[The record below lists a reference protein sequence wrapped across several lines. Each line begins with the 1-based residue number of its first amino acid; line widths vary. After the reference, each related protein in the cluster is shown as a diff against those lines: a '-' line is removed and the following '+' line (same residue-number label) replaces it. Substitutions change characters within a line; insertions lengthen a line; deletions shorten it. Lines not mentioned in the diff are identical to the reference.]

1 MPNTNLTRTSRDGD
15 QFHYLWGARR
25 CLNLLSP
32 NMDLVAISIE
42 GPSPD
47 ELSDDKKIEE
57 GEEILDIVE
66 YFGSEKIDQARLVRY
81 LQLKHSTVRESDPWT
96 ASGLEKTLKGFAK
109 RYCKI
114 QDTFKANGGIQ
125 HLEFWFVTNR
135 PISITISEAIEDAA
149 KNAIPR
155 HPLELKKL
163 QTFTNLKDED
173 LASFFKLFHF
183 EDGQEGYWEQRNI
196 LSQELS
202 GYLSGSDAD
211 APVQLKEIVTR
222 KALSES
228 GENPTITK
236 IDVLRVLRTDESRM
250 FPAKC
255 LIEGDPHAVPREQES
270 DVIESI
276 VNSNGPFLIH
286 AEGGVGK
293 SIFATRISQ
302 LLPENSVSVLYD
314 CFGNGQYRSA
324 SGYRHRHQDALVQIA
339 NELASKG
346 LCHPL
351 IPSPHADS
359 GDYVRAFN
367 YRLKQ
372 AIELLRAINPK
383 AILAIVI
390 DAADNSQ
397 MAAMEVGEKKS
408 FVPDLIR
415 EIVPEGVR
423 LIFLCRPYRQDL
435 LDPPSNTISIELKPF
450 NLSETAKFLA
460 QKFPESTVHDVNEFH
475 RLSSQNPRVQALAL
489 SQNLSLTETLR
500 LLGPNP
506 TTVEATI
513 AELLN
518 KAIQKLKSDSAA
530 HEKDQINRICVG
542 LAALRPL
549 IPIAVLSAISGIEEA
564 AIKSFAY
571 DIGRPLLVTGDM
583 IQFLDEPAES
593 WFRKEFKPTPSSMTE
608 FINILKPLAHTSVY
622 ISSILPHLMLEA
634 GQFDDLVKLA
644 LSTASLPEANELE
657 RRDIELQRL
666 QFALKASLRSKH
678 YADATKL
685 ALKAGGESAGEDR
698 QAKMLQNNIDLAS
711 VFLTVEYIQ
720 ETVSRQIFDSSWTGS
735 HHAYEASIL
744 SGKKELVGDARSRLR
759 MAHEWLR
766 NLMQIKTEDRDQE
779 KVSYEDILELTFAH
793 LNIHGPEN
801 AANYIRS
808 WTPREISYCV
818 GRRLIKLLIDH
829 GRWSEIDDIAIAAE
843 NNLYLIMAISVE
855 LCEIK
860 KLPPIEACRRGIR
873 LHSRNLI
880 KFNDDYIGNEDFS
893 LNASLALIEASLRH
907 EILSKSDAS
916 KILKRYIP
924 STPPRNLGSKYDSNR
939 HNLLRAY
946 SLLASLETKDLNLID
961 LAHDELKTELE
972 KNNQHST
979 SNNANEFKEI
989 VGSILPWYMLWSK
1002 VLVKEKSPT
1011 NENFEEALKS
1021 SKLLQSHY
1029 YETSHMNNE
1038 IAVCWMGLLHL
1049 NQAISYDEIQQFTKW
1064 KESLRVPLYPK
1075 TLNSLCRVCGTN
1087 ENTKYLALS
1096 FANESYEQIKDERV
1110 AADTKAE
1117 DIIQI
1122 ARSALISSESEA
1134 RAYFNEAIKV
1144 VGKLG
1149 TESFARWR
1157 SVTDVASV
1165 AAKGGVVQPELAY
1178 QFARCAE
1185 LTRDYIGDRY
1195 LEWDGTIDALTQLSP
1210 ISSVTIISRWRDRK
1224 FGSSNE
1230 ILPQLLEALIDV
1242 GEIDSLDVLPF
1253 IAFRADWDLPKL
1265 IRFALDS
1272 ASNLAEKIRI
1282 LNLVSSYLKFMEL
1295 STDALEAILKTI
1307 HNHQLDLDFLSQR
1320 IEILKLRD
1328 ESNKQEHGV
1337 SSFQSNNEK
1346 DKKNPLQWCDVF
1358 SEANLETTEGFEKAY
1373 KKFHKNQSG
1382 FIPEDFFKE
1391 AFKRAPVGKEAAF
1404 IHSILHFP
1412 SFHYYHLDTI
1422 LKNIPA
1428 HWGRLAV
1435 TSAFSDAIKSLIR
1448 KNFTAVAKTRLY
1460 GTFPNDLIKEVS
1472 GITENQLFNIA
1483 LSAYGETSDPIATDN
1498 LFNIVGMLSSLIQP
1512 AEALDVLKFALDLYN
1527 FALEDKDGDGPWSQE
1542 LTPPSNIMRA
1552 IAGYLWSALGSPEA
1566 TVRWEAS
1573 HVVLGLC
1580 KLNRQDVID
1589 ELISMPES
1597 KKGFPYAD
1605 VHLEFYY
1612 FHAFQWLLIG
1622 LCKAALE
1629 APESLSKYGS
1639 TFINWAITN
1648 QPHVLIRQFAAQAAL
1663 NLHLR
1668 EVISIDE
1675 DTLNKLKYLNK
1686 STLSSID
1693 SKKYSRTNKRDLTK
1707 AKSSGDDI
1715 YYFGIDF
1722 GPYWLKPLGRV
1733 FGLSENEISAE
1744 TLKVIR
1750 DYFATK
1756 SQTNWRED
1764 ERAKRN
1770 LYPDRETWHSHGD
1783 SPRTD
1788 NLQFYHCYHAMM
1800 MVAGELLSK
1809 LPTHYDSEY
1818 QEADE
1823 FLEWLTRHQLSRADG
1838 RWLWDRRDVEPLIKG
1853 EWLSRDKNHPNYKTL
1868 LDDDFLKALILDER
1882 LILWG
1887 DWTEADSYRSQ
1898 AYHITSALV
1907 IPDKAEALFRALS
1920 TTEDPY
1926 DYYIPSASSDSD
1938 HKDYGFELTGWIKS
1952 LDGTK
1957 RLDEYDPW
1965 SGGISFS
1972 AAYPTEF
1979 VVSSLSLKPDMDF
1992 RYWRD
1997 ESNNIVMFSEIWG
2010 HFDESHRHSQSNL
2023 NHGDRLVVS
2032 SDFLKSMLKQLN
2044 RYLIVEVQIERNK
2057 RHRSY
2062 ERDHKN
2068 DEESIKRTSRIFLID
2083 SSGKIKY

>member
-1 MPNTNLTRTSRDGD
+1 MSNTNLTRASRDGD

-32 NMDLVAISIE
+32 NTDLVAISIE

-47 ELSDDKKIEE
+47 ELNDDKKIEE
-57 GEEILDIVE
+57 GEDILDIAE
-66 YFGSEKIDQARLVRY
+66 YFGSEKIEEARLVRY
-81 LQLKHSTVRESDPWT
+81 LQLKHSTFRVSDPWT

-109 RYCKI
+109 RYNKI
-114 QDTFKANGGIQ
+114 QDTFKASGGIQ

-135 PISITISEAIEDAA
+135 PISTTISEAIEDAA
-149 KNAIPR
+149 KNASPR

-196 LSQELS
+196 LSQELI
-202 GYLSGSDAD
+202 GYLPGSDTD
-211 APVQLKEIVTR
+211 APVQLKELVTN

-228 GENPTITK
+228 EDKPTITK
-236 IDVLRVLRTDESRM
+236 IDVLRVLRTNEGRM

-255 LIEGDPHAVPREQES
+255 LIKVEPQAVPREQEF
-270 DVIESI
+270 DIIESI
-276 VNSNGPFLIH
+276 VNNNGPFLIH

-293 SIFATRISQ
+293 SIFATRISE
-302 LLPENSVSVLYD
+302 LLPENSVTVLYD

-324 SGYRHRHQDALVQIA
+324 SGYRHRHKDALVQIA
-339 NELASKG
+339 NELASKS

-351 IPSPHADS
+351 IPSSHADS

-372 AIELLRAINPK
+372 AIELLRATNPK

-408 FVPDLIR
+408 FAPDLIR
-415 EIVPEGVR
+415 ETVPEGVR

-450 NLSETAKFLA
+450 SLTETAKFLS

-489 SQNLSLTETLR
+489 SQNLSLPETLR

-593 WFRKEFKPTPSSMTE
+593 WFRKEFKPTPSSMAE

-644 LSTASLPEANELE
+644 LSTATLPEANELE

-698 QAKMLQNNIDLAS
+698 QAKLLQNNIDLAS
-711 VFLTVEYIQ
+711 AFLTVEYIQ

-735 HHAYEASIL
+735 HHVYEASIL

-766 NLMQIKTEDRDQE
+766 NLMRIKTEDRDEE
-779 KVSYEDILELTFAH
+779 KVSYEDILELTFTH

-808 WTPREISYCV
+808 WTPREISYHV
-818 GRRLIKLLIDH
+818 GRKLIKILIEH
-829 GRWSEIDDIAIAAE
+829 GRWSEIDEIAVAAE
-843 NNLYLIMAISVE
+843 NNLYLIMAVAVE

-860 KLPPIEACRRGIR
+860 KLLPIDVCRRAIR

-880 KFNDDYIGNEDFS
+880 KFNDHYYFSNEDFS
-893 LNASLALIEASLRH
+893 LKTSLALIETSLRYG
-907 EILSKSDAS
+907 ILPKPEAA
-916 KILKRYIP
+916 KIVRRYIP
-924 STPPRNLGSKYDSNR
+924 ATPPRSLGSKYDSSR
-939 HNLLRAY
+939 YNLLKAY
-946 SLLASLETKDLNLID
+946 CLLASLEDKELNLID
-961 LAHDELKTELE
+961 LAHEELRKEIE
-972 KNNQHST
+972 KDNKHST
-979 SNNANEFKEI
+979 SRDLDEFNEI
-989 VGSILPWYMLWSK
+989 VGSLLPWHKLWARS
-1002 VLVKEKSPT
+1002 LLDQKSVSSDD
-1011 NENFEEALKS
+1011 FMQALKA
-1021 SKLLQSHY
+1021 SKSQKSHY
-1029 YETSHMNNE
+1029 SETSQLNNE
-1038 IAVCWMGLLHL
+1038 IALSWMSLLHS
-1049 NQAISYDEIQQFTKW
+1049 NQTISENAIEEFIKW
-1064 KESLRVPLYPK
+1064 KSSLRSPLYTK
-1075 TLNSLCRVCGTN
+1075 TLNALCRICGSN
-1087 ENTKYLALS
+1087 EFTKDLALS
-1096 FANESYEQIKDERV
+1096 FASESYELIKDERV
-1110 AADTKAE
+1110 EAETKSE
-1117 DIIQI
+1117 DIIEI
-1122 ARSALISSESEA
+1122 ARSVLISSQSEA
-1134 RAYFNEAIKV
+1134 RAYFNEAMKV

-1149 TESFARWR
+1149 TENFARWR
-1157 SVTDVASV
+1157 GVTDVASI
-1165 AAKGGVVQPELAY
+1165 AAQGGVVQPELAY

-1195 LEWDGTIDALTQLSP
+1195 FEWDGTLEALTQLSP
-1210 ISSVTIISRWRDRK
+1210 ISSLTIISRWRDRK
-1224 FGSSNE
+1224 FGSSNQ
-1230 ILPQLLEALIDV
+1230 ILPRVLEALIDS
-1242 GEIDSLDVLPF
+1242 GQIDPLDVLPF
-1253 IAFRADWDLPKL
+1253 MAFRAEWDLPKM
-1265 IRFALDS
+1265 IKFALDC
-1272 ASNLAEKIRI
+1272 ASNSAEKVRI
-1282 LNLVSSYLKFMEL
+1282 LNLVSSYLKFIEL

-1307 HNHQLDLDFLSQR
+1307 QNHQLELHFLSQR
-1320 IEILKLRD
+1320 IEMLKLQH
-1328 ESNKQEHGV
+1328 EENKREHRV
-1337 SSFQSNNEK
+1337 PSSQSNNEK
-1346 DKKNPLQWCDVF
+1346 DEEKPLQWHDVF
-1358 SEANLETTEGFEKAY
+1358 SEVSLETTDGFEKAY
-1373 KKFHKNQSG
+1373 KKFKKNQSG

-1391 AFKRAPVGKEAAF
+1391 AFKRAPVGKETAF

-1412 SFHYYHLDTI
+1412 SFHYYHLDTV
-1422 LKNIPA
+1422 LKNMPS
-1428 HWGRLAV
+1428 HWQGRLAV
-1435 TSAFSDAIKSLIR
+1435 TQAFSGAIKSLIR

-1460 GTFPNDLIKEVS
+1460 GAFPNELIQGVS
-1472 GITENQLFNIA
+1472 GVTENQLFNIA
-1483 LSAYGETSDPIATDN
+1483 LSAYGETSDPIETDN
-1498 LFNIVGMLSSLIQP
+1498 HFNIVGMLSTLIQP
-1512 AEALDVLKFALDLYN
+1512 SEALDVLKFALDLYN

-1542 LTPPSNIMRA
+1542 LLPPSNIKRA
-1552 IAGYLWSALGSPEA
+1552 IAGYLWSALSSPEA

-1573 HVVLGLC
+1573 HAVLGLC
-1580 KLNRQDVID
+1580 KLNRQDIID

-1597 KKGFPYAD
+1597 KEGLPYAD

-1612 FHAFQWLLIG
+1612 LHAFQWLLIG

-1629 APESLSKYGS
+1629 TPESLSKYGS

-1648 QPHVLIRQFAAQAAL
+1648 QAHVLIRQFAAQAAL

-1675 DTLNKLKYLNK
+1675 DTLNKLKHINK
-1686 STLSSID
+1686 STLPAID
-1693 SKKYSRTNKRDLTK
+1693 SKKYSRTNEHDLTK
-1707 AKSSGDDI
+1707 AKGIDDDI
-1715 YYFGIDF
+1715 YYFGI
-1722 GPYWLKPLGRV
+1722 YWLQPLGRV
-1733 FGLSENEISAE
+1733 FGLSENEISAK

-1750 DYFATK
+1750 DHFATK
-1756 SQTNWRED
+1756 SKNNWKED

-1823 FLEWLTRHQLSRADG
+1823 FFEWLTRHQLSRADG
-1838 RWLWDRRDVEPLIKG
+1838 RWLWDRRDIEPLIKG

-1868 LDDDFLKALILDER
+1868 LDDDFLKTFILCEK

-1898 AYHITSALV
+1898 TYHITSALV

-1938 HKDYGFELTGWIKS
+1938 LKNYGFELTGWIKS

-1979 VVSSLSLKPDMDF
+1979 VVSSLSLKPDIDF

-2032 SDFLKSMLKQLN
+2032 SDFLKSMLKKLN

-2062 ERDHKN
+2062 ERDDKN